1 MLSTSGLVHEAEA
14 GRRRGAGAGPRMN
27 SLLRPVRAGQPGPRP
42 LTEPQHG
49 RPGLSRCP
57 RPALPQGAS
66 RQSGTALQGQGA
78 GRQSGTALHGQ
89 DAGRQLGTC

>member
-42 LTEPQHG
+42 PNFRLELGPHQFAAMPSEPGGRAPTRASQPGPAVVASDLTV
-49 RPGLSRCP
+49 
-57 RPALPQGAS
+57 
-66 RQSGTALQGQGA
+66 
-78 GRQSGTALHGQ
+78 
-89 DAGRQLGTC
+89 